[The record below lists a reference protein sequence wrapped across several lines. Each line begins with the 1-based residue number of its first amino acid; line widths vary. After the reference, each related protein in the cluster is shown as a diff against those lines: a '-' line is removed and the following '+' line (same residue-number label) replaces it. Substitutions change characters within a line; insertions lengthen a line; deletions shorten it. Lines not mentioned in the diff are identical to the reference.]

1 MLRADDMRLRAIIF
15 DVYGTLIE
23 VGLAPADADL
33 RWKTLWDQMLGT
45 KPPLSRLDLS
55 VTCSHII
62 SRQHQMARS
71 RGIAWPEI
79 NWCSVLAEALPEFN
93 HLPEDK
99 QHEFIRRH
107 IETGHT
113 TRLVTT
119 AIPLLK
125 RLRQQGCLLGVA
137 SNAQEYTVRELG
149 DRLAGQGLAM
159 SCFESDLCFW
169 SFEHGF
175 SKPDPHVFQFLSAR
189 LELHGISAPETMMVG
204 DRFDND
210 IEPAQKFG
218 WRTWQVTSATEV
230 GDGTLAELAAD
241 LPQG

>member
-1 MLRADDMRLRAIIF
+1 MLPSENMRLRAAIF
-15 DVYGTLIE
+15 DVYGTLLE

-33 RWKTLWDQMLGT
+33 RWHSLWTEIVGIA
-45 KPPLSRLDLS
+45 PPLSRLDLS
-55 VTCSHII
+55 VACSRII
-62 SRQHQMARS
+62 SRQHQMSRS

-93 HLPEDK
+93 HLSEDK

-113 TRLVTT
+113 TRLMESAV
-119 AIPLLK
+119 PLLK
-125 RLRQQGCLLGVA
+125 RLKSQGCLLGIA

-149 DRLAGQGLAM
+149 DRLAQGGLPM
-159 SCFESDLCFW
+159 SSFEGDLCFW

-189 LELHGISAPETMMVG
+189 LELHGISSPQTIMVG

-210 IEPAQKFG
+210 IEPAQQFG
-218 WRTWQVTSATEV
+218 WRTWQVTSASEA
-230 GDGTLAELAAD
+230 GNGTLAELKAD
-241 LPQG
+241 LA

>member
-1 MLRADDMRLRAIIF
+1 MRLRAIIF
-15 DVYGTLIE
+15 DVYGTLLE
-23 VGLAPADADL
+23 VGTAPADADL
-33 RWKTLWDQMLGT
+33 RWQTLWREMLGAA
-45 KPPLSRLDLS
+45 PSLSRLELS
-55 VTCSHII
+55 VSCSRII

-79 NWCSVLAEALPEFN
+79 NWSSVLSEAVPEFN
-93 HLPEDK
+93 HLSEEK

-113 TRLVTT
+113 TRLETS

-125 RLRQQGCLLGVA
+125 RLKQQGCLLGIA
-137 SNAQEYTVRELG
+137 SNAQEYTVRELS
-149 DRLAGQGLAM
+149 DKLAGQGLEM

-189 LELHGISAPETMMVG
+189 LELRGVSSAEIMMVG

-218 WRTWQVTSATEV
+218 WRTWQLTSANEA
-230 GDGTLAELAAD
+230 GDGTLGELAAD
-241 LPQG
+241 LP

>member
-1 MLRADDMRLRAIIF
+1 MLPAVDMRLRAFIF
-15 DVYGTLIE
+15 DVYGTLLE
-23 VGLAPADADL
+23 VGSAPADADR
-33 RWKTLWDQMLGT
+33 RWQTLWREMLGAE
-45 KPPLSRLDLS
+45 PPLSRLELS
-55 VTCSHII
+55 VTCSRII

-71 RGIAWPEI
+71 RGITHPEI
-79 NWCSVLAEALPEFN
+79 NWCSVLAEALHEFN

-113 TRLVTT
+113 TRLVPS
-119 AIPLLK
+119 AVPLLK
-125 RLRQQGCLLGVA
+125 RLKQQGCLLGIA
-137 SNAQEYTVRELG
+137 SNAQEYTLRELS
-149 DRLAGQGLAM
+149 DKLAGQGQAM

-175 SKPDPHVFQFLSAR
+175 SKPDPHVFQILSAR

-210 IEPAQKFG
+210 IEPAQKYG
-218 WRTWQVTSATEV
+218 WRTWQLASAGEP

-241 LPQG
+241 LPR